1 MKKILT
7 VTALLF
13 LISLTGASAD
23 DSFRCGSDLVNLGDS
38 TVKVLLRCGA
48 PSYKEVLNPGFE
60 GPRVENW
67 FYNCGSSGFLY
78 LLRFVEGALESIN
91 NEGYGSG
98 QSDCTGAA
106 NR

>member
-7 VTALLF
+7 VMSLPLF
-13 LISLTGASAD
+13 ILFSSASAD
-23 DSFRCGSDLVNLGDS
+23 DTFRCGSEVVSLGDS
-38 TVKVLLRCGA
+38 TMKVLIRCGP

-60 GPRVENW
+60 GPRVESW
-67 FYNCGSSGFLY
+67 YYNCGSSGFLY
-78 LLRFVEGALESIN
+78 NLRFVEGTLETIN

-98 QSDCTGAA
+98 RSECGGAQ